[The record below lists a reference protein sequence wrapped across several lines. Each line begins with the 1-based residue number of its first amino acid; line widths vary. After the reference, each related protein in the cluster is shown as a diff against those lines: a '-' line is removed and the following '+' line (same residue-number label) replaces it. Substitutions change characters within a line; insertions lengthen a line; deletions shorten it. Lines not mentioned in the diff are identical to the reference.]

1 MITLKPYMGVALV
14 LIGALLLIASYVAGW
29 TSSNLVLLGGLLIVI
44 LGVIMHVRLTKA
56 GQKY

>member
-14 LIGALLLIASYVAGW
+14 LIGALLLIVSYVAGW